1 MATAIFNTY
10 NNNTNNNTMKITLK
24 NIKHS
29 EFASQ
34 ETNCFQADIYI
45 DGKPFACVSNDGQ
58 GGCDMHLKHPKNP
71 TNDFYADLRKV
82 NEHFKEDSSRYG
94 LDCVVSDLLVDYL
107 VTKDVKKLMSRNMIV
122 FEKGEKGYY
131 KYGKKKYNITEERMG
146 WFNNQ
151 MWQQFKDNWVCI
163 NQMPLAEAVA
173 YFKAN

>member
-1 MATAIFNTY
+1 
-10 NNNTNNNTMKITLK
+10 MKITLK

-45 DGKPFACVSNDGQ
+45 DGKPFACVSNDGI
-58 GGCDMHLKHPKNP
+58 GGCDIHYKHPKNP
-71 TNDFYADLRKV
+71 TNDFHADLRKV
-82 NEHFKEDSSRYG
+82 NEQLKADYPNRYG
-94 LDCVVSDLLVDYL
+94 LDSIVSDLLVDHL

-163 NQMPLAEAVA
+163 NQMPITEAVA